1 MTAIHAQTER
11 KRQDRSV
18 GRAEKHRRRARTRQL
33 RGLIPT
39 VPAARPAAEA
49 AQGENMLVQRLDSGD
64 LHVKRHA
71 TWGMSG
77 KRSIEARIL
86 SMAQNPETSI
96 SRRVVLKAAATS
108 GVGLVFGSAIAGPS
122 MTSEATMQSNDEWF
136 AQRAW
141 SVSANKVLPKAD
153 GSTGTVTSLAKRIER
168 PSSAEEIAAIVKSL
182 PTTTPIACVCGGHE
196 SSGAALVANR
206 DAVIFDLVRLKSIEV
221 ESADD
226 GSLVTVGAGVVF
238 RELVEVMKAHSGALP
253 VGTGP
258 GVGVA
263 GYTLNGGLSSYFSRR
278 LGLLGQRAVR
288 MTVVTADG
296 EIRVLTPKDE
306 LFTAM
311 LGAGSALAIVVDITF
326 RMADASV
333 IQGAEQLVF
342 GFQTRAQAVEFSR
355 KAMQFMKE
363 RVMPNDSVSLEIV
376 VTGTKA
382 IVATMVFYDT
392 FTGSSAEFVE
402 PLESLASNM
411 NLPTLARAHWGSWY
425 EAAAALWPVIAE
437 QKGNPLATSY
447 HCVGTTGIPEDAV
460 LDFVGEVVVG
470 EAPLEEAEMSIVEIR
485 TLGGEAQRGR
495 RIPSGNCNHAFFVD
509 LVTLFDAGAKSPAE
523 RQAIV
528 DLTNRVVDK
537 SRAVPGLGVDF
548 SGTHSQ
554 PDDVDRSAVAVD
566 IFGSAAMTRFVEAQK
581 KKVDPDNRFRFNP
594 FAKFIG

>member
-1 MTAIHAQTER
+1 ML
-11 KRQDRSV
+11 QD
-18 GRAEKHRRRARTRQL
+18 
-33 RGLIPT
+33 
-39 VPAARPAAEA
+39 
-49 AQGENMLVQRLDSGD
+49 
-64 LHVKRHA
+64 
-71 TWGMSG
+71 
-77 KRSIEARIL
+77 
-86 SMAQNPETSI
+86 PETRI
-96 SRRVVLKAAATS
+96 SRRTALKAAAAS
-108 GVGLVFGSAIAGPS
+108 GVGLVVGSAIAGPS
-122 MTSEATMQSNDEWF
+122 STQAATPPEATMGSNDAWF

-153 GSTGTVTSLAKRIER
+153 GATGTVTSLAKRIER

-182 PTTTPIACVCGGHE
+182 PATTPIACVCGGHE
-196 SSGAALVANR
+196 SSGVALVANR
-206 DAVIFDLVRLKSIEV
+206 DAVILDLDRLKSIEF

-226 GSLVTVGAGVVF
+226 GTLVTVGSGVVF
-238 RELVEVMKAHSGALP
+238 RELVEAVKARGGALP

-278 LGLLGQRAVR
+278 LGLLGQRAAR

-326 RMADASV
+326 RMADASA

-382 IVATMVFYDT
+382 IVATTVFYDT
-392 FTGSSAEFVE
+392 FKGGSTGFVK
-402 PLESLASNM
+402 PLEELAASM
-411 NLPTLARAHWGSWY
+411 SLPTLARAHWGSWY
-425 EAAAALWPVIAE
+425 EAAAALWTVIAE
-437 QKGNPLATSY
+437 QKGSPLATSY
-447 HCVGTTGIPEDAV
+447 HCVGTTGIPDDAV
-460 LDFVGEVVVG
+460 LDFVADVVVG
-470 EAPLEEAEMSIVEIR
+470 EAPLDEAEMSIVEIR
-485 TLGGEAQRGR
+485 TLGGEIKRGR
-495 RIPSGNCNHAFFVD
+495 RIPSGNCDHAFFVD

-554 PDDVDRSAVAVD
+554 PDDVDRSAVAAE
-566 IFGSAAMTRFVEAQK
+566 IFGSATMARAVEAQK

>member
-1 MTAIHAQTER
+1 ML
-11 KRQDRSV
+11 QD
-18 GRAEKHRRRARTRQL
+18 
-33 RGLIPT
+33 
-39 VPAARPAAEA
+39 
-49 AQGENMLVQRLDSGD
+49 
-64 LHVKRHA
+64 
-71 TWGMSG
+71 
-77 KRSIEARIL
+77 
-86 SMAQNPETSI
+86 PETRI
-96 SRRVVLKAAATS
+96 SRRTALKAAAAS
-108 GVGLVFGSAIAGPS
+108 GAGLVVGSAIAGPS
-122 MTSEATMQSNDEWF
+122 STQAATPPEATMGSNDAWF

-153 GSTGTVTSLAKRIER
+153 GSTGRVTTLAKRIEH
-168 PSSAEEIAAIVKSL
+168 PTSAEEIAAIVKSL
-182 PTTTPIACVCGGHE
+182 AATTPIACVCGGHE

-206 DAVIFDLVRLKSIEV
+206 DAVILDLGALKSIEIEV
-221 ESADD
+221 AVGDC
-226 GSLVTVGAGVVF
+226 GTLVTVGSGVVF
-238 RELVEVMKAHSGALP
+238 RELVEAVKAHGGALP

-355 KAMQFMKE
+355 KAMQFMKD

-382 IVATMVFYDT
+382 IVATTVFYDT
-392 FTGSSAEFVE
+392 FKGSSAEFVE
-402 PLESLASNM
+402 PLESLASSM
-411 NLPTLARAHWGSWY
+411 NLPTLARAHWASWY

-437 QKGNPLATSY
+437 QKGSPLATSY

-460 LDFVGEVVVG
+460 LDFVGDVVVG
-470 EAPLEEAEMSIVEIR
+470 EAPLDEAEMSIVEIR
-485 TLGGEAQRGR
+485 TLGGAIAQGP
-495 RIPSGNCNHAFFVD
+495 RIPTGNCDHAFFVD
-509 LVTLFDAGAKSPAE
+509 LVTLFDAAAKSPAE

-537 SRAVPGLGVDF
+537 CRAVPGLGVDF

-554 PDDVDRSAVAVD
+554 PDDLDRSAVAAE
-566 IFGSAAMTRFVEAQK
+566 IFGSATMARAVEAQK